1 MAASRMRQIALVALG
16 FIAVL
21 IGSFEV
27 FKKPTLYVID
37 MQRVLHQP
45 ALLLSHSP
53 LSETEQKALLSA
65 FAKRL
70 PEVIADYCKAHK
82 VTLIAAPV
90 LGNNGENELTDYFIE
105 KTLNEVSQHG

>member
-1 MAASRMRQIALVALG
+1 MTTNRVRQTGLVALG

-21 IGSFEV
+21 IGSFKA
-27 FKKPTLYVID
+27 FNKSTLYVID
-37 MQRVLHQP
+37 MQRALHQP
-45 ALLLSHSP
+45 ALLLSRSP
-53 LSETEQKALLSA
+53 LSEAEQKALLSA

-70 PEVIADYCKAHK
+70 PDVIADYCKAHK

-90 LGNNGENELTDYFIE
+90 LGNSGENELTDYFIE

>member
-1 MAASRMRQIALVALG
+1 MATNRVRQTGLVALG

-37 MQRVLHQP
+37 MQRALHQP
-45 ALLLSHSP
+45 ALLLSRSP
-53 LSETEQKALLSA
+53 LSEAEQKALLSA

-70 PEVIADYCKAHK
+70 PEVIADYCRAHK

-90 LGNNGENELTDYFIE
+90 LGNSGENELTDYFIE

>member
-1 MAASRMRQIALVALG
+1 MAASRMRQIGLFAFV
-16 FIAVL
+16 FFAVL
-21 IGSFEV
+21 IGSFKAC
-27 FKKPTLYVID
+27 KKPTLYVID
-37 MQRVLHQP
+37 MQRALHQP
-45 ALLLSHSP
+45 ALLLSRSP

-70 PEVIADYCKAHK
+70 PDVIADYCKAHK

-90 LGNNGENELTDYFIE
+90 LGNSGENELTDYFIE